1 MKTKLKITKN
11 RFLIVFIIG
20 TMVLALVRI
29 IFPSIVKKKYNDQVA
44 ENEDSINIQIIP
56 QFNKQNAESVNIY
69 RQSNVLSR
77 QSSLFFDADH
87 KIRENKILG
96 VVSYEKSFPDSQN
109 VQLASA
115 LRYGVKPVMNR
126 IDAENRKKELV
137 YMAAS
142 PYYDVKK
149 LSNSIPYLVPR
160 AAILLQDIG
169 RNFMDSLQ
177 IKKIPLNKFL
187 VTSVLR
193 TKEDVEKLRR
203 HNGNATENSCHLH
216 GTTLDIAYNKYSS
229 ITRPVRDDTLK
240 WVLSEVLNDLRRQER
255 CYIKYEKHQ
264 GCFHVTVR

>member
-29 IFPSIVKKKYNDQVA
+29 IFPSIVQKKYNDQIA
-44 ENEDSINIQIIP
+44 DNEDSINIQIIP

-160 AAILLQDIG
+160 AVH
-169 RNFMDSLQ
+169 FQ
-177 IKKIPLNKFL
+177 IKP
-187 VTSVLR
+187 
-193 TKEDVEKLRR
+193 
-203 HNGNATENSCHLH
+203 
-216 GTTLDIAYNKYSS
+216 
-229 ITRPVRDDTLK
+229 
-240 WVLSEVLNDLRRQER
+240 
-255 CYIKYEKHQ
+255 
-264 GCFHVTVR
+264 